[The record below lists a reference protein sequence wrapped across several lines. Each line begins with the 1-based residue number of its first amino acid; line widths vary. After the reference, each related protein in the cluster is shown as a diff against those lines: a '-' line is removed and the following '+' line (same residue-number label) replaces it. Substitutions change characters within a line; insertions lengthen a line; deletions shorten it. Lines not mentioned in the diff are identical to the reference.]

1 MKQQILSEIKEGLA
15 ALGVQAQY
23 GSTADVTVDAELLD
37 AKWTTGSKKI
47 LYVASVFADERER
60 IVYMYEKTTETGSG
74 FSFGASGESS
84 FQSGSTLF
92 RKVKSVQ
99 YGTDGTAF
107 EYTFDLGAIP
117 KVVKEAAKRNGWKFK
132 TVLNRN
138 RAMFPVGY
146 TPKTVSSAQSVDP
159 GGGFCAGCGAPLAAD
174 ARFCGKCGKQAGAR
188 Q

>member
-74 FSFGASGESS
+74 F
-84 FQSGSTLF
+84 
-92 RKVKSVQ
+92 
-99 YGTDGTAF
+99 
-107 EYTFDLGAIP
+107 
-117 KVVKEAAKRNGWKFK
+117 
-132 TVLNRN
+132 
-138 RAMFPVGY
+138 
-146 TPKTVSSAQSVDP
+146 
-159 GGGFCAGCGAPLAAD
+159 PLAQA
-174 ARFCGKCGKQAGAR
+174 ANRRFKAGAR
-188 Q
+188 CFAK